1 MHRAV
6 SFALALALLLP
17 TVRTRAADL
26 HDVTGFDE
34 YAEEHPE
41 TAEALSRRPS
51 LAADK
56 DFLRRH
62 PSLAAYLQSHAT
74 ARTEMED
81 FDDGTTLPTKPKK
94 DDEEDTTKRRPHGVH
109 HVFTPGTD
117 DAD

>member
-1 MHRAV
+1 MPLV
-6 SFALALALLLP
+6 LATLLVMLGAP
-17 TVRTRAADL
+17 VRAADL

-34 YAEEHPE
+34 HAEEHPE

-62 PSLAAYLQSHAT
+62 PSLASYLQSHPT

-81 FDDGTTLPTKPKK
+81 FDDTVPPANKRKHD
-94 DDEEDTTKRRPHGVH
+94 DDEQPKRPAHVRH
-109 HVFTPGTD
+109 HVLVPTSE

>member
-1 MHRAV
+1 MLRAAPV
-6 SFALALALLLP
+6 VFALVLLLP
-17 TVRTRAADL
+17 TSGARAADL
-26 HDVTGFDE
+26 HDITGFDE

-62 PSLAAYLQSHAT
+62 PSLASYLQSHPS

-81 FDDGTTLPTKPKK
+81 FDDGMTPPSKPKK
-94 DDEEDTTKRRPHGVH
+94 DDDETKKRAPHGVH